1 MVIEKAF
8 WLPKEELFIVQ
19 YIYVQKQL
27 FWLFHVFM
35 HVFDLLN
42 IEHLLKK
49 KEKKFQCIW
58 KLSAILKLNEDRTQ
72 MEDW

>member
-8 WLPKEELFIVQ
+8 WLPKEELFTVQ
-19 YIYVQKQL
+19 YIYVHKQL